1 MSCGLVVLVTLS
13 ACKRGGNEG
22 PEPEAPPALATYAA
36 QRVVLTPTARVRA
49 PDSAALVRAH
59 GSSLAVGRAL
69 DGAIAARMR
78 ELGVGGHWVLPD
90 ELVRAWERNRTYAS
104 DPYQLAVEPIRS
116 ANFAAD
122 KKFGEPL
129 SSQLRTMVALHEDTR
144 FVLLPIEL
152 RVESEQAHLRVALL
166 DPRTAEARWVGTI
179 ASDSTATT
187 PAQSLTQVA
196 ERLINLF
203 FAP

>member
-1 MSCGLVVLVTLS
+1 MTCGLALLVTLS
-13 ACKRGGNEG
+13 ACKRGGSDG
-22 PEPEAPPALATYAA
+22 PKPEAAPALATYAA
-36 QRVVLTPTARVRA
+36 QRLVLTPTARVRA
-49 PDSAALVRAH
+49 PDTAALVRAH
-59 GSSLAVGRAL
+59 GSAPAVGRAL
-69 DGAIAARMR
+69 DDAISARMR
-78 ELGVGGHWVLPD
+78 ELAVGGHWVLPD

-116 ANFAAD
+116 ANFESN
-122 KKFGEPL
+122 KKYGEPL
-129 SSQLRTMVALHEDTR
+129 SSQLRTMIALHENTR
-144 FVLLPIEL
+144 FVILPIEL
-152 RVESEQAHLRVALL
+152 RLDGETAHLRVALL

-187 PAQSLTQVA
+187 PARSLTQVA